1 VCVCQVVDRNIPHS
15 FQPDMVFHAKVDIL
29 RQYLSVVLEHE
40 RVYLYGNI
48 ESFLRL
54 IGSYFLLMVFIVTL
68 KGSIV
73 YTVAIA
79 VQL

>member
-1 VCVCQVVDRNIPHS
+1 
-15 FQPDMVFHAKVDIL
+15 MVFHAKVDIL